1 MEKITNNGK
10 ILITDGN
17 GNLLTPDRKHLTRYG
32 AKLIGKKVFKDS
44 DLSYLLEN
52 YQ

>member
-17 GNLLTPDRKHLTRYG
+17 GNLLTPDRKHLTKYG
-32 AKLIGKKVFKDS
+32 AKLNGKKVFKDS
-44 DLSYLLEN
+44 DLSYLLEK

>member
-17 GNLLTPDRKHLTRYG
+17 GNLLTPDRKHLTKYG
-32 AKLIGKKVFKDS
+32 AKIIGKKVFKDNN
-44 DLSYLLEN
+44 LSNLLEKS
-52 YQ
+52 Q